1 VKFRSSSA
9 ASSGS
14 NLRRESDSI
23 GESKEV
29 ISKDKDMLL
38 EYFQVI
44 NTAKNTVER
53 NSSNHS
59 VEMVFSQFAFL
70 QLIKN
75 RWLTKVDV

>member
-9 ASSGS
+9 ASSGA
-14 NLRRESDSI
+14 NLRRELDSI
-23 GESKEV
+23 GESEEV
-29 ISKDKDMLL
+29 ILKDKDMLL

-44 NTAKNTVER
+44 NTARHTVER